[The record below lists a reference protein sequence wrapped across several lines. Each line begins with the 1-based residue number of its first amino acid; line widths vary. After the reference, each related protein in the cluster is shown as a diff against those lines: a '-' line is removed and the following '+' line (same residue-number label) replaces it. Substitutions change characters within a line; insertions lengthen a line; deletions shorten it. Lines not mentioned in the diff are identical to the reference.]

1 MNRAPPSKCVA
12 SRAGAT
18 LLELVVST
26 AVAALLLTGMVSAIT
41 ITSRAI
47 PPANGVQAANRNAAR
62 AVDQLAAELGC
73 AMTLIKAKSTEI
85 EFTVADRDGN
95 TPNPE
100 KIRYSWAGSGKPL
113 VRQYNDGAAVNVV
126 DSAINFALTY
136 ETKSTGWGSSRK
148 TYTKAV
154 LCTLHSGNDANGL
167 IIHRIRMLNQPLKP
181 K

>member
-1 MNRAPPSKCVA
+1 MTRADLATHITP
-12 SRAGAT
+12 RAGAT

-26 AVAALLLTGMVSAIT
+26 AVAAMLLTGMVSAIT

-47 PPANGVQAANRNAAR
+47 PPTNGIQATNRNAAR
-62 AVDQLAAELGC
+62 AIDQLAAELGC
-73 AMTLIKAKSTEI
+73 AQSLIKARSAEI
-85 EFTVADRDGN
+85 EFTVADRDGKD
-95 TPNPE
+95 PNPE
-100 KIRYSWAGSGKPL
+100 KIRYTWAGNGKPL
-113 VRQYNDGAAVNVV
+113 VRQYNDGSAVNMV

-154 LCTLHSGNDANGL
+154 ICTLQSGNDANGL
-167 IIHRIRMLNQPLKP
+167 IIHRVRMLNQPLKP